1 MNVNDVKLVSLS
13 FASATGVPSL
23 VTTARWVWWMA
34 CRRGSIFPR
43 QLFKRAQEAMLDHM
57 LADRGIAAAAVIVV
71 LLGCNAGGLSTYLH
85 TDYIASV
92 VPGAR
97 TVARAA

>member
-1 MNVNDVKLVSLS
+1 M
-13 FASATGVPSL
+13 
-23 VTTARWVWWMA
+23 
-34 CRRGSIFPR
+34 
-43 QLFKRAQEAMLDHM
+43 DHM

-97 TVARAA
+97 TVAGAA